1 MGRHLHAGAPGSRGA
16 EASGCAGPPGE
27 AGFPPAQGLL
37 PLGTG
42 LSGESPN
49 KTRLRK
55 SALFHAGSPG
65 SIEVPEEWLQ
75 VPCTSVPGAPCPIY
89 PPCALHQ
96 TPKRHSLHVCPT
108 QCLLYPQQRPPP
120 PMPHEHVEQGVVF
133 QNLTAGCGNRT
144 GSIPGRPR
152 GDPPQVGGDEFP
164 CIAPCPPD
172 FVGPEM
178 YSLDLPTHT

>member
-1 MGRHLHAGAPGSRGA
+1 MTATLIKIQMKARRLGHSYGGVTATRSQEHGSIRWDGTLHAGASGSRGA

-75 VPCTSVPGAPCPIY
+75 VPCTSVPVAPCPIY

-108 QCLLYPQQRPPP
+108 QCLHVPPAKALPPP
-120 PMPHEHVEQGVVF
+120 RCPMS
-133 QNLTAGCGNRT
+133 TW
-144 GSIPGRPR
+144 SR
-152 GDPPQVGGDEFP
+152 GWCFK
-164 CIAPCPPD
+164 
-172 FVGPEM
+172 
-178 YSLDLPTHT
+178 T